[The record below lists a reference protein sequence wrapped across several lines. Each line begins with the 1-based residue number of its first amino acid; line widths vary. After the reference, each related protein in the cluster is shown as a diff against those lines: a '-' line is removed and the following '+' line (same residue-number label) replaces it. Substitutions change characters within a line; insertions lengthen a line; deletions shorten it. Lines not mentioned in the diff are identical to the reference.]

1 VNVDAIASVNRLA
14 RRQHGAFSVRQ
25 VLRAG
30 VSRQQM
36 RTRLATGDWERAAVG
51 VLVLSGTPDT
61 WIRRAMVATLVRE
74 GRLWVSHSAAAFLHG
89 FDGFD
94 LEPRLEL
101 ITRRGHHPRLPF
113 GARLR
118 STDLLGRKCFT
129 TARHV
134 PVSNAATTLCL
145 IAESVRAER
154 VAQALDHVLRVGWS
168 PRWVRGTAEQLRDAH
183 VRGAAV
189 VLDLLHQRLGSRL
202 PQSWFERVARRVLAD
217 AGVAL
222 VHEYP
227 IRDASGRIL
236 ASLDLAEPRSRVG
249 VECQSWAE
257 HSTPTAMYSDARR
270 KRLVRRMGWDI
281 VEVWWS
287 DLARPDEMAA
297 EVSDAI
303 RRQQRR

>member
-30 VSRQQM
+30 VSRQQT
-36 RTRLATGDWERAAVG
+36 RTRLAKGDWERAAVG

-154 VAQALDHVLRVGWS
+154 VPKRSTTCCAWVGRLDGCVAPQNNSATRTFAERRSCSICSISVLV
-168 PRWVRGTAEQLRDAH
+168 P
-183 VRGAAV
+183 
-189 VLDLLHQRLGSRL
+189 GSHR
-202 PQSWFERVARRVLAD
+202 
-217 AGVAL
+217 AGSNA
-222 VHEYP
+222 
-227 IRDASGRIL
+227 
-236 ASLDLAEPRSRVG
+236 
-249 VECQSWAE
+249 
-257 HSTPTAMYSDARR
+257 
-270 KRLVRRMGWDI
+270 
-281 VEVWWS
+281 
-287 DLARPDEMAA
+287 
-297 EVSDAI
+297 
-303 RRQQRR
+303 